1 VKKAKSKPGKI
12 FVGGVPAELTED
24 AIRDYFTTNFGTVSE
39 IEAPYD
45 KERGA
50 RKNFCFV
57 TFEREEVLQDVLRMS
72 RQKIGDYEV
81 DVKKATPRPKMPMG
95 GGMGGPWGGGGYGG
109 YYGGYGGGY
118 GGGYYDYGGYY
129 GGGGWGGGEG
139 GAADYSGGAEAPT
152 GGGKM
157 GHESGGAR
165 VAPY

>member
-24 AIRDYFTTNFGTVSE
+24 AIRDYFTANFGTVAE

-57 TFEREEVLQDVLRMS
+57 TFEREEVLQDVLRVS

-95 GGMGGPWGGGGYGG
+95 GGPWGGYGGG
-109 YYGGYGGGY
+109 YYGGYGGGGY
-118 GGGYYDYGGYY
+118 GGYYDYSGYY
-129 GGGGWGGGEG
+129 GGWGGGAAEG
-139 GAADYSGGAEAPT
+139 GAGAADYSAGGEAPA